1 MVYIN
6 RYNLKEGKNAEFHRW
21 ILENRDVLTE
31 GSPEGWR
38 YLGTLFTVR
47 GLGQFDAETHW
58 ELDSYSALGAGFG
71 DESFQRLLGEWLSFV
86 DGQIEASL
94 MKSAQ
99 DVEVLA
105 GS

>member
-47 GLGQFDAETHW
+47 GLGQFDAEMRS
-58 ELDSYSALGAGFG
+58 ERDSATNPSNGCSGNGSA
-71 DESFQRLLGEWLSFV
+71 SSTVRS
-86 DGQIEASL
+86 
-94 MKSAQ
+94 KPP
-99 DVEVLA
+99 
-105 GS
+105 